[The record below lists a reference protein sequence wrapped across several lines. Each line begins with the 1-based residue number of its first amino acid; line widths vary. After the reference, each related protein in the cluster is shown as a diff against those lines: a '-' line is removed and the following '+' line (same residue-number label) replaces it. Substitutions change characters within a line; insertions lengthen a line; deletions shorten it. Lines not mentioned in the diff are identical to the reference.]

1 MVKKG
6 TFSLTLG
13 EMDHFS
19 VPHAAGYMLH
29 NGVKQILQAQ
39 QYINLMF
46 SHDFL
51 KQSSI
56 LFWSANTFESQD
68 FKQARKPYHS
78 HGWEILPRNSSECR
92 HDIHQCK
99 LVVSI
104 KKWVDINEYKY
115 VCIKLVHACWEN

>member
-29 NGVKQILQAQ
+29 NGVKKIMQMHF
-39 QYINLMF
+39 YIDLRF
-46 SHDFL
+46 CQDFL

-56 LFWSANTFESQD
+56 LFLNTNTF
-68 FKQARKPYHS
+68 A
-78 HGWEILPRNSSECR
+78 
-92 HDIHQCK
+92 
-99 LVVSI
+99 
-104 KKWVDINEYKY
+104 
-115 VCIKLVHACWEN
+115 

>member
-29 NGVKQILQAQ
+29 SGVKKILQAHL
-39 QYINLMF
+39 YIDLRF
-46 SHDFL
+46 SQDFL

-56 LFWSANTFESQD
+56 LFLNTNT
-68 FKQARKPYHS
+68 HM
-78 HGWEILPRNSSECR
+78 R
-92 HDIHQCK
+92 H
-99 LVVSI
+99 V
-104 KKWVDINEYKY
+104 
-115 VCIKLVHACWEN
+115 